1 MWTYITQNVIC
12 QSLQNLLKV
21 HSGNSKKHHWSYKA
35 RIRDLQIAIR
45 GLTLSFCE
53 LI

>member
-21 HSGNSKKHHWSYKA
+21 HSGNSKKHWSYKA